1 MEVERQT
8 HQLIVVPE
16 LSNRWGGGVL
26 GNPRNGSY

>member
-16 LSNRWGGGVL
+16 PSNRWGGEAP